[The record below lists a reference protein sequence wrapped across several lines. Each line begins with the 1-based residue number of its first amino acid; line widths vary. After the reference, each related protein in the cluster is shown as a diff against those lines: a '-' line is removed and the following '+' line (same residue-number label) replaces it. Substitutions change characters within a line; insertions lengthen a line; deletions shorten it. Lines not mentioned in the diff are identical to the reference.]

1 MTWTVQLGICGVIV
15 SNNFPGEGRL
25 TLKDG
30 QIFRWTGLMT
40 WSPAE
45 FQGFSFW
52 SFDLLRLSVFRRPFE
67 GREQYHWRLTL
78 SKLIFDT
85 EGKNL

>member
-40 WSPAE
+40 WNPL
-45 FQGFSFW
+45 GFKDFHFW
-52 SFDLLRLSVFRRPFE
+52 SFDLSSCLEL
-67 GREQYHWRLTL
+67 
-78 SKLIFDT
+78 
-85 EGKNL
+85 

>member
-40 WSPAE
+40 WIPL
-45 FQGFSFW
+45 GFKDSHFW
-52 SFDLLRLSVFRRPFE
+52 SFDLTQS
-67 GREQYHWRLTL
+67 
-78 SKLIFDT
+78 I
-85 EGKNL
+85 